1 MDYQQEK
8 KKAPERDILAKE
20 ARKAAEIMRE
30 ALALDA
36 ATSGRT
42 NDEEH
47 RRRAD

>member
-36 ATSGRT
+36 AIRDIWE
-42 NDEEH
+42 DE
-47 RRRAD
+47 